1 MIDFGSDTVSARMLA
16 MPRAAAD
23 APVGDDFYGD
33 DPSVLAREHR
43 TPELLGK
50 NDAVYIVSGAAINQV
65 REAA

>member
-1 MIDFGSDTVSARMLA
+1 MIDLGSDTVSARTLA
-16 MPRAAAD
+16 MPRAAD

-33 DPSVLAREHR
+33 DSSVLALEHR